1 VRFLKSFTNL
11 VGVGLSVLLLI
22 WFVEIMN
29 HKNRATESFS
39 SSETFSNKYVKVSIL
54 LYRVLD
60 RMQGPQWYNLGRWL
74 IQLLPFGGT
83 ETPYFESSLA
93 SLIKDPRLAV
103 F

>member
-1 VRFLKSFTNL
+1 
-11 VGVGLSVLLLI
+11 
-22 WFVEIMN
+22 
-29 HKNRATESFS
+29 
-39 SSETFSNKYVKVSIL
+39 
-54 LYRVLD
+54 
-60 RMQGPQWYNLGRWL
+60 MQGPQWYNLGRWL